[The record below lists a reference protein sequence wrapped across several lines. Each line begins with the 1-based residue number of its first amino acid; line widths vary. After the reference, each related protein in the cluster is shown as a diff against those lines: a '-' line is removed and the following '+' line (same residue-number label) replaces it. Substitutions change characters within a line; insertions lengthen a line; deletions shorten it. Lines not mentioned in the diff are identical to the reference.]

1 MKLKDIILSEVSQMK
16 KDKYCMSSLICGIL
30 KKKKKLIELTETEK
44 NSDCQELRECKKWTY
59 VCERVQTFIYNI
71 GKF

>member
-30 KKKKKLIELTETEK
+30 KKKKKVNWTHRNREEQWLPGAEGV
-44 NSDCQELRECKKWTY
+44 QEMDIRLWKGTN
-59 VCERVQTFIYNI
+59 FHL
-71 GKF
+71 